1 MQVDRQ
7 KNGCWS
13 SHDLKGFTLVDGPS
27 RWSRQSPTLE
37 VVAEEGQPVEMPTKL
52 MSHQAG
58 LLDFV
63 LLSKMNF
70 DICSGCEAEI
80 RFRDGLPYRITHDVL
95 KKMIKQGWNGMP
107 SPVIENNQICRAF
120 LLPTSW
126 LTVVDSVENKLKAIL
141 YYGSYFPST
150 SNIPRVPRVPWFPMA
165 RHDSCGRWKECE
177 TRWVEH
183 CRVQD
188 SEIG

>member
-1 MQVDRQ
+1 M
-7 KNGCWS
+7 
-13 SHDLKGFTLVDGPS
+13 DGPS
-27 RWSRQSPTLE
+27 RWSRQSPTSE

-120 LLPTSW
+120 CCQHI
-126 LTVVDSVENKLKAIL
+126 D
-141 YYGSYFPST
+141 
-150 SNIPRVPRVPWFPMA
+150 
-165 RHDSCGRWKECE
+165 
-177 TRWVEH
+177 
-183 CRVQD
+183 
-188 SEIG
+188 